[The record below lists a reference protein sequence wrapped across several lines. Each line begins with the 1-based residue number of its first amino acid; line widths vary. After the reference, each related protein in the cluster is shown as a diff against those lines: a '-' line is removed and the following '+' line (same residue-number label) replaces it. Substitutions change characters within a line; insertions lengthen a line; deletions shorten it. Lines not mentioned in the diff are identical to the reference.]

1 MIDLNLF
8 FALVSFYFV
17 MYVTPGPNN
26 AMVLTSGLKFGFA
39 KTIPHMSGITIG
51 HILQLI
57 LVCLGLGKIF
67 QVFPEIQQ
75 VLKIICAAYL
85 LYLGYKIIGSFSK
98 IKEDDSRPLK
108 FHEAALFQIVNPKA
122 WTISSMAAS
131 GFLPKGENLIFSIL
145 YIAAI
150 AIIVIVGF
158 SATNQTDII
167 DSTLSSISEPLLV
180 NVDQTTY
187 QRADIISIS
196 GNSKSAS
203 TQLVELSIEN
213 TNGVKIW
220 NENINLKNDGKF
232 STLVIAGGGGW
243 ENDGTYI
250 LKATHSNLASEIEF
264 KFFT

>member
-17 MYVTPGPNN
+17 MYITPGPNN
-26 AMVLTSGLKFGFA
+26 AMVLTSGLKFGFV

-122 WTISSMAAS
+122 WTISSMVAS
-131 GFLPKGENLIFSIL
+131 GFLPKDENLIFSIL
-145 YIAAI
+145 YIATIALIICPLSISPWAAFGSSIRNLVKNNKLKALIEYFLAFLLLITAI
-150 AIIVIVGF
+150 LIVI
-158 SATNQTDII
+158 Q
-167 DSTLSSISEPLLV
+167 
-180 NVDQTTY
+180 
-187 QRADIISIS
+187 
-196 GNSKSAS
+196 K
-203 TQLVELSIEN
+203 
-213 TNGVKIW
+213 
-220 NENINLKNDGKF
+220 
-232 STLVIAGGGGW
+232 
-243 ENDGTYI
+243 
-250 LKATHSNLASEIEF
+250 
-264 KFFT
+264 